1 MASDSLSKI
10 SLKISMNQK
19 GGGELKTNIFIN
31 HHTDGTALKSAVG
44 KSLCYA
50 ALIERLPIWKKG
62 TKSVQFSQTFWL
74 PGIRMQDLSQ
84 PRNWIAD
91 LYWLAVAF
99 GGCQNIAISH
109 HPQCIN
115 IQPMNYRRK
124 KPKQVE

>member
-1 MASDSLSKI
+1 
-10 SLKISMNQK
+10 MNQK

-31 HHTDGTALKSAVG
+31 HHTDGTVLKSAVG

-62 TKSVQFSQTFWL
+62 TKFIQFSQTVWL

-91 LYWLAVAF
+91 LYWLAAAF
-99 GGCQNIAISH
+99 GGCQNIVISH
-109 HPQCIN
+109 HPQLIN

-124 KPKQVE
+124 EPKLVE